1 MLIQLNSLKKTKS
14 SNKDINKS
22 NYHINRG
29 FELLLTG
36 GKKKPKPS
44 HITTLKIGGQD
55 MLAISLVFGSFLTLL
70 FLIVGAIGGWV
81 AREYMMN
88 YQEIPRIHPEMFDGN
103 GNLVP
108 DDIVAFRFENYDNNE
123 EDDSED

>member
-1 MLIQLNSLKKTKS
+1 MIQSNSLKKTKS
-14 SNKDINKS
+14 SDKGINKS

-44 HITTLKIGGQD
+44 HITIINLGGRN
-55 MLAISLVFGSFLTLL
+55 MLAISLVFGSFLVIMFLL
-70 FLIVGAIGGWV
+70 VGIIGGWV
-81 AREYMMN
+81 ARDYMMN
-88 YQEIPRIHPEMFDGN
+88 YREIPRPHPEMFDEM

-108 DDIVAFRFENYDNNE
+108 DEIVAFRFENNYDNDE
-123 EDDSED
+123 EDDD